1 MLSRVA
7 LPYRPFLQGVIT
19 PTYMH
24 DVANNEAVTL
34 NSVSEILQTL
44 QGANN
49 FEINGAKF
57 IINLNRNDIADSIA
71 HLATARGQETS

>member
-1 MLSRVA
+1 M
-7 LPYRPFLQGVIT
+7 QGVVT

-24 DVANNEAVTL
+24 DVVSNEAVTL

-57 IINLNRNDIADSIA
+57 IINVNRNDIADSIA
-71 HLATARGQETS
+71 HLATATGQNTS